1 VERLRFIRS
10 GIAASAFV
18 HLLILGVILIFA
30 EVHPFES
37 VTAEPITVDIVS
49 PEEAP
54 PAPQKEE
61 PPVKKDELPLL
72 PKLTDSFDNSAKSA
86 PAAPTASTAPQPAA
100 SPAQQQPA
108 ATPPQQQA
116 AATPP
121 QKPSGTTLPPKQ
133 AAATPPQRQAAL
145 STPPADQQQ
154 AAVPVPQQPAAA
166 PAYAPPEPDVTVKY
180 HVLLGLPPELP
191 HGPPRANPGDDLD
204 AEASKK
210 ADVASSLVTAF
221 RDHLRTCS
229 RLPASIAAS
238 DKLRI
243 KLRVFMTPAGR
254 MAAEPAVIE
263 GTPSLKALDL
273 RQSAVDALKA
283 CQPYT
288 MLPADRYGEWKVLD
302 LSFTPQDFAGG

>member
-1 VERLRFIRS
+1 LNTVERLRFIRS

-18 HLLILGVILIFA
+18 HLSILAVILFFA

-61 PPVKKDELPLL
+61 PPAKKDEVPLL
-72 PKLTDSFDNSAKSA
+72 PKFQLTDSFAAPAKSA
-86 PAAPTASTAPQPAA
+86 PAAQTASTAPQSAA
-100 SPAQQQPA
+100 APQQKQSA
-108 ATPPQQQA
+108 ATSAQKQATAAPPQ
-116 AATPP
+116 
-121 QKPSGTTLPPKQ
+121 KQ

-145 STPPADQQQ
+145 STPPADQPQ
-154 AAVPVPQQPAAA
+154 AAAPLPQEPASAA
-166 PAYAPPEPDVTVKY
+166 PAYTPPEPDVTVKY

-191 HGPPRANPGDDLD
+191 QGQPRSKPGNGFD
-204 AEASKK
+204 AEASEK
-210 ADVASSLVTAF
+210 ADVASSLVTEF
-221 RDHLRTCS
+221 RNHLRTCS
-229 RLPASIAAS
+229 KLPASIAAS
-238 DKLRI
+238 DVLRI
-243 KLRVFMTPAGR
+243 KLRVFMTPQGG

-283 CQPYT
+283 CQPYK

-302 LSFTPQDFAGG
+302 LSFTPRDFNS